1 MKSQRTHVKMLLR
14 ESFLWTIHFR
24 VFKRVPRGEDRCAL
38 ELSEGPAASG
48 TLRSV
53 LPTFG
58 PNIPGM
64 VCCLGT
70 TASFLTP
77 ERRLPPV
84 SWVKALELSTT
95 PTQHPHLAIFVFFF
109 CLFVFVFCQFEL
121 EG

>member
-70 TASFLTP
+70 TAPILTP
-77 ERRLPPV
+77 ERWLPSL
-84 SWVKALELSTT
+84 SWVKALEFLLPQPTTLTWQFLSFS
-95 PTQHPHLAIFVFFF
+95 FV
-109 CLFVFVFCQFEL
+109 CLFLSFASL
-121 EG
+121 D